1 MGAKDAPRCVNVA
14 ETAHFSPDARV
25 NEEIMATGTM
35 VTRMNCYEPGQVTPM
50 HLHPGEDEIIYVV
63 EGNGHIAFQEREDLP
78 FKTGD
83 LLCLPGDQFHSI
95 VAGPDQRTVVIYFM
109 KPDYSSVRPTDV
121 DAAQAGT
128 SLPGER
134 A

>member
-1 MGAKDAPRCVNVA
+1 
-14 ETAHFSPDARV
+14 
-25 NEEIMATGTM
+25 
-35 VTRMNCYEPGQVTPM
+35 M

-95 VAGPDQRTVVIYFM
+95 VAGPDKRTVVIYFM